1 MPHSQHF
8 SIAKYFLN
16 LYVLVVK
23 SHFLLILFIDLI
35 LLSLA
40 ILSLRPIHL
49 VNIFNDATFIYFKVN
64 YIVILYFNLLLVLLY
79 LFILRL
85 LSFVGN

>member
-16 LYVLVVK
+16 SYELVVK

-35 LLSLA
+35 LLSLV
-40 ILSLRPIHL
+40 ILSLKPIHL
-49 VNIFNDATFIYFKVN
+49 VNIFNDATFMFFKVN
-64 YIVILYFNLLLVLLY
+64 YIVILHFNVLLGLLY
-79 LFILRL
+79 PFMLRL
-85 LSFVGN
+85 LSYIGN